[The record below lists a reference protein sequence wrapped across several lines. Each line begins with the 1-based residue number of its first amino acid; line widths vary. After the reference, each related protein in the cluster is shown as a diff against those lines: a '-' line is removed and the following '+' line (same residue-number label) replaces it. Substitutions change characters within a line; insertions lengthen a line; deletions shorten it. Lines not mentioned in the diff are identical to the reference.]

1 MNRRLYQLSH
11 TTWVCDYHIVWCP
24 KYRGKILGDK
34 YIKQELKRMFKLIAK
49 WKELHIHAWHV
60 GEDHIHLFISIPP
73 KYSASYI
80 IQILKGKTSAWIKK
94 KSKRFP
100 DGTLWQRGYFVST
113 IGLDEHQI
121 KRYIENQS
129 HHQIE
134 LVQQRFNWFKK

>member
-1 MNRRLYQLSH
+1 
-11 TTWVCDYHIVWCP
+11 
-24 KYRGKILGDK
+24 
-34 YIKQELKRMFKLIAK
+34 MFKHIAR
-49 WKELHIHAWHV
+49 WKELHIHAWHI
-60 GEDHIHLFISIPP
+60 GEDHIHLFLSIPP

-121 KRYIENQS
+121 KKYIENQS

-134 LVQQRFNWFKK
+134 LVQQKFNWFKK